1 MARMPYMS
9 LLERILKI
17 SFGASYQVD
26 EGIRNIKKEIRSS
39 KKVILNNIPL
49 SLVQEL
55 LPLLKDK
62 KVSISLKEAEFDQS
76 IGDEIGGIS
85 YHDADIQAGY
95 GDENMHFG
103 CIVLPKIIFDVI
115 WNEDGIQD
123 IAGIKTSSCLKCDLR
138 VNLCKNVEEYGERV
152 CVGTVFNAEEG
163 IRHIKENLKKSFK
176 AIINYLPDYLIEEL
190 LPYFKGKEI
199 HIMMPYGHRIHADV
213 RNIPQSRVARKL
225 IKPQLKIHD
234 QHDVMG
240 GGICLPHIHYGIAWK
255 DDKILEIRSL
265 EVEECVHCM
274 VKKHLFAWSFG
285 KRIGS

>member
-1 MARMPYMS
+1 MS

-95 GDENMHFG
+95 GEENMHFG
-103 CIVLPKIIFDVI
+103 CIVLPKMIFDVI

-138 VNLCKNVEEYGERV
+138 VNLCNNVEEYGETV

-163 IRHIKENLKKSFK
+163 IRHIKENLKKSSK

-190 LPYFKGKEI
+190 LPYFKGKKI

-234 QHDVMG
+234 HHDVMG

-285 KRIGS
+285 KRISS

>member
-1 MARMPYMS
+1 MS
-9 LLERILKI
+9 LLERILKL

-39 KKVILNNIPL
+39 KKVILNNIPV

-55 LPLLKDK
+55 LPLLKSK
-62 KVSISLKEAEFDQS
+62 NVSISLKENEYDPS

-85 YHDADIQAGY
+85 YHDADIHAGY
-95 GDENMHFG
+95 GDKNMHFG

-123 IAGIKTSSCLKCDLR
+123 ISGFKTSSCLKCDLR
-138 VNLCKNVEEYGERV
+138 INLCDNAAEYGQGV
-152 CVGTVFNAEEG
+152 CVGAVFNAEDG
-163 IRHIKENLKKSFK
+163 LRHIKENLQKSSK

-190 LPYFKGKEI
+190 LPYLKGKKI
-199 HIMMPYGHRIHADV
+199 HIMMPHGHRVHADV
-213 RNIPQSRVARKL
+213 KNIPQSRVARKL
-225 IKPQLKIHD
+225 IKPHLKIHD
-234 QHDVMG
+234 HHDVMG

-255 DDKILEIRSL
+255 DDKILEIRTA

-274 VKKHLFAWSFG
+274 VKKHLTAWSLG
-285 KRIGS
+285 KRISS